1 MLEFVRRNLYRQN
14 RSSASA
20 TKTSLWAFL
29 PSRRGGNFQEETRM
43 KLIRFCTVLALAVL
57 VLGILGAQTVSAQRF
72 AWAVKGAS
80 APATITGIPD
90 TLKVNY
96 FSNANTAGAPDG
108 TVRITNPGSFA
119 GNLCAQIYVFDPYQ
133 ELSECCACEVTP
145 DGLRTLSVNTDLT
158 SNPLTGVTLQTGQ
171 VSIVSGVLPPSGVC
185 SPLYPFAYPTIRAW
199 GTHILNSTSSTTET
213 EYSDRLLGFWNDN
226 LLIDCYALQLDGS
239 GHGTCS
245 CGSGD

>member
-1 MLEFVRRNLYRQN
+1 M
-14 RSSASA
+14 
-20 TKTSLWAFL
+20 KTL
-29 PSRRGGNFQEETRM
+29 
-43 KLIRFCTVLALAVL
+43 RFCSILAIAVL
-57 VLGILGAQTVSAQRF
+57 VVGMLATPASAQKF
-72 AWAVKGAS
+72 AWTQKGAA
-80 APATITGIPD
+80 APATTAIGIPD
-90 TLKVNY
+90 SLKVNY

-119 GNLCAQIYVFDPYQ
+119 GDLCAQIYVFDSNQ

-199 GTHILNSTSSTTET
+199 GTHIQNSTFSITET

>member
-1 MLEFVRRNLYRQN
+1 
-14 RSSASA
+14 
-20 TKTSLWAFL
+20 
-29 PSRRGGNFQEETRM
+29 M

-108 TVRITNPGSFA
+108 TVRITNPGSPA
-119 GNLCAQIYVFDPYQ
+119 GNLCAQIYVFDAYQ
-133 ELSECCACEVTP
+133 ELSECCACLVTP

-158 SNPLTGVTLQTGQ
+158 SNPLTGVVLQNGQ
-171 VSIVSGVLPPSGVC
+171 VSIVSGITLPNGSC
-185 SPLYPFAYPTIRAW
+185 NPLENFVDPTIRAW
-199 GTHILNSTSSTTET
+199 GTHIQNSSFAITEN
-213 EYSDRLLGFWNDN
+213 EYSDRLLGPWNDN
-226 LLIDCYALQLDGS
+226 LLIDCYAAILDGS

-245 CGSGD
+245 CGTGD